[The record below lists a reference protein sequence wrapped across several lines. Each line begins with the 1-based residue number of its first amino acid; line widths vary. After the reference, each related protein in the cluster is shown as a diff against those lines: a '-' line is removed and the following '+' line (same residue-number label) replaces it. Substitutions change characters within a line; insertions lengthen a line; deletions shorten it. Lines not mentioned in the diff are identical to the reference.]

1 MWVTICSACAMTAV
15 ASENIIE
22 LNIAFFTG
30 LVLFIIGFSI
40 EIIADYQKTKFRSI
54 SENKNKFITSGLWS
68 KSRHPNYLGEI
79 ILWLGISVMSFSNLE
94 GLQYITLISPIF
106 TYWLIVYISG
116 VSMLEKSGQEEWGHL
131 KEYQDYI
138 KKTPKLF

>member
-106 TYWLIVYISG
+106 TLSLIHI
-116 VSMLEKSGQEEWGHL
+116 
-131 KEYQDYI
+131 
-138 KKTPKLF
+138 